1 MDSKDLK
8 KELEKLLEE
17 CGLNGKV
24 IDMSDFLDESLKEQK
39 KLIQFKV
46 YYSEN
51 SNGRA
56 INLEGGSFI
65 EDEEAQELFGL
76 SNKEIEEIYSPAI
89 KAIQFCTDELVKV
102 LKKRSKENN

>member
-24 IDMSDFLDESLKEQK
+24 ID
-39 KLIQFKV
+39 
-46 YYSEN
+46 
-51 SNGRA
+51 
-56 INLEGGSFI
+56 GSFI

>member
-24 IDMSDFLDESLKEQK
+24 IDMSDCLDESLKEEK

-46 YYSEN
+46 CYSEN
-51 SNGRA
+51 SPGRA

-65 EDEEAQELFGL
+65 EDEEVQELFGL
-76 SNKEIEEIYSPAI
+76 SNKDMEEIYKPVTN
-89 KAIQFCTDELVKV
+89 AIQFCTDESIKRIKV
-102 LKKRSKENN
+102 IKNN

>member
-8 KELEKLLEE
+8 KELEKMLEE

-24 IDMSDFLDESLKEQK
+24 IDMSDLSDESLKEQK

-76 SNKEIEEIYSPAI
+76 SNKEIEEIYKPVTN
-89 KAIQFCTDELVKV
+89 AIQFCTDEFIKRIKV
-102 LKKRSKENN
+102 IKNN